1 MRYAIQRES
10 NAMRQEGM
18 PMAMAT
24 MISESSGILGQAAL
38 KGLDG
43 NDDGKKSK
51 SLMARRIRQICIH
64 LIPTAM
70 MKMGRE
76 VCFYKTKWGPMPPR

>member
-1 MRYAIQRES
+1 
-10 NAMRQEGM
+10 MRQEGM

-43 NDDGKKSK
+43 KGDGKKNE
-51 SLMARRIRQICIH
+51 SLMVRRIDKYVIIYVR
-64 LIPTAM
+64 LL
-70 MKMGRE
+70 
-76 VCFYKTKWGPMPPR
+76 